1 MIHDTA
7 GVADLTRLFGQDA
20 AVEVLGALLDALP
33 VAASL
38 YDASADHFPALYRNA
53 RAAKWRM
60 PEASGRPPADFLDIL
75 SRVRD
80 TRRPLRVGTRQA
92 TGEGRW
98 FDLEVSPVG
107 RVGKGPAYLLACWY
121 EVTELAAAR
130 SRAEAAS
137 DRMTLAM
144 DMAVALASQLEP
156 DAVIRSL
163 LVMTV
168 TAMGG
173 RATLSRVTGEE
184 LVVVDSYSEQLP
196 VFPVNTRWRRADYPL
211 MNAALETGLPQTG
224 EENRDPTYF
233 PADVEIMAVPLHLG
247 GVPFATL
254 GLSRKLIPF
263 SGEDRQTLQLVGT
276 VAALALRN
284 ADLFEELRETS
295 RTKTQFMNLV
305 AHELRGPLSVI
316 SAYLSML
323 QAGTVKPEP
332 SSLGILAAKV
342 QESNQLIDRLLLA
355 ARLEGGARLAARLEE
370 VDLRAVAEA
379 ARERMLPKAE
389 LQGARVNLHLPPRP
403 VLAETDDDQLDRIL
417 DNLLQNAIA
426 YSGLEPIVDVEVLGQ
441 GETVEVLVRDNGRGI
456 PPDSWENVFQQFTR
470 LEETPG
476 RAGTGLGL
484 YISRRLAEG
493 LGGGVDITASE
504 AGKGTSFRLWL
515 PRRQPS

>member
-1 MIHDTA
+1 
-7 GVADLTRLFGQDA
+7 
-20 AVEVLGALLDALP
+20 
-33 VAASL
+33 
-38 YDASADHFPALYRNA
+38 
-53 RAAKWRM
+53 M
-60 PEASGRPPADFLDIL
+60 PEASGRPPADFGDLL
-75 SRVRD
+75 RQVRD
-80 TRRPLRVGTRQA
+80 TGRSLRAGTWQA
-92 TGEGRW
+92 AGDGRW

-107 RVGKGPAYLLACWY
+107 RVGKKPAYLLACWY

-137 DRMTLAM
+137 DRLGLAM

-156 DAVIRSL
+156 AAMIRCL

-184 LVVVDSYSEQLP
+184 LVVVDSYSAELP

-211 MNAALETGLPQTG
+211 MDAALESGVPQTG
-224 EENRDPTYF
+224 EENRDPAYF
-233 PADVEIMAVPLHLG
+233 PDDVEIMAVSLHLG

-263 SGEDRQTLQLVGT
+263 SADDRQTLQLVGT
-276 VAALALRN
+276 VASQALRN

-323 QAGTVKPEP
+323 EAGTVKPEP
-332 SSLGILAAKV
+332 TSLGVLAAKV
-342 QESNQLIDRLLLA
+342 LESNQLIDRLLLA
-355 ARLEGGARLAARLEE
+355 ARLEGGARLAARLDE
-370 VDLRAVAEA
+370 VDLRGSAEA
-379 ARERMLPKAE
+379 ARERMLPKAV
-389 LQGARVNLHLPPRP
+389 LQGARVNLHLPAGP
-403 VLAETDDDQLDRIL
+403 VLVETDAEQLDRIL
-417 DNLLQNAIA
+417 DNLLQNAITYA
-426 YSGLEPIVDVEVLGQ
+426 DLQPIVDVDVSGQ
-441 GETVEVLVRDNGRGI
+441 GEGETVEVLVRDNGRGI
-456 PPDSWENVFQQFTR
+456 PRDRWENVFQQFTR

-476 RAGTGLGL
+476 HPGTGLGL

-493 LGGGVDITASE
+493 LGGGLDIVASQ
-504 AGKGTSFRLWL
+504 AGEGTTFRLWL
-515 PRRQPS
+515 PRRQQG